1 VFLDVNGA
9 ALRFRSTALLARMIA
24 LQKRAKATPPP
35 PASELVAWLAAWFRS
50 VRVRP
55 SEP

>member
-9 ALRFRSTALLARMIA
+9 ALRFRSSALLARMIA